1 MEKKITLTRG
11 ITAMPYTVII
21 PKTDHALSL
30 FVKLDGIDVDVAAS
44 FKWSH
49 DGLAANAVDLV
60 DEAGEAVALT
70 VSATTG
76 EGGIMLTDLL
86 AGYVH
91 VTFAITGVTVPTIA
105 DEAESAIDQMNA
117 TIGANITTNGGETD
131 VFVEYGLTNKYGS
144 IVEAEESPLNDG
156 ENAQAITTLL
166 TGLTEGTTYHYR
178 LKAVNAK
185 GTTIG
190 TDQTFA
196 TLDALAPTIASE
208 AEDEITQLE
217 ADIEA
222 AVTPNGAAT
231 TVTLQY
237 GKTNTYGTN
246 VSLGIL
252 NAGLTADTV
261 SASLA
266 GLDPNTTYHYR
277 IVAVNTAGTTNGT
290 DQTFATLA
298 VAAPTIASVSEG
310 FINDSEI
317 RLGATIT
324 PNGAE
329 TTVTVEV
336 GETTDYGMTYKID
349 GETVPAGTAGVK
361 VLARITGLEAESTYH
376 YRFVA
381 VNSADTTNGTDGTFK
396 TE

>member
-11 ITAMPYTVII
+11 ITAMPYTEII

-91 VTFAITGVTVPTIA
+91 VTFAITGVTAPTIA
-105 DEAESAIDQMNA
+105 DEAESDIDQMNA
-117 TIGANITTNGGETD
+117 TIGANITTNGGATD
-131 VFVEYGLTNKYGS
+131 VYVEYGLTNAYGS
-144 IVEAEESPLNDG
+144 IVEAEESPLTDG
-156 ENAQAITTLL
+156 ETAQAITGLL
-166 TGLTEGTTYHYR
+166 TGLAEGTTYHYR

-185 GTTIG
+185 GTTLG

-208 AEDEITQLE
+208 AEDGITQLE

-237 GKTNTYGTN
+237 GKTNAYGTN
-246 VSLGIL
+246 VALGIL

-277 IVAVNTAGTTNGT
+277 IVAVNTAGTTNGN

-310 FINDSEI
+310 FINDSET

-349 GETVPAGTAGVK
+349 GETVAAGTAGVK
-361 VLARITGLEAESTYH
+361 VLARITGLESETTYH

-381 VNSADTTNGTDGTFK
+381 VNSADTTNGTDGTFE